1 MMRFKG
7 SKLILIRNAIYKM
20 FNKIAQYYFLNHS
33 TIFVGKNDVK
43 IV

>member
-20 FNKIAQYYFLNHS
+20 FHDS